1 MISCTFR
8 RAALVG
14 AMAALGAAAAPR
26 AQTAAPAR
34 VTDGAAFTASGAVV
48 RPTDYREWVYLTSG
62 LNMSYAP
69 EAQAEVAAAA
79 AAAAAAAGQPRP
91 AVFDNVF
98 VNRQSYRAFMQSGR
112 WPEGTMFIL
121 ELRRGERHVSIDTG
135 GQTQSG
141 IVGLEAAVK
150 DSTRFASTGGWAYF
164 GLGGGRSPLV
174 ESAMPNPPTASC
186 YACHGEHTA
195 VENTFVQF
203 YPTLFEVAQR
213 LGTVKPTYDPKRT
226 VR

>member
-1 MISCTFR
+1 MISITFAR
-8 RAALVG
+8 TALI
-14 AMAALGAAAAPR
+14 GAAAALCTAAVMR
-26 AQTAAPAR
+26 AQSPAR
-34 VTDGAAFTASGAVV
+34 VTDGATFTASGAVV
-48 RPTDYREWVYLTSG
+48 RPADYREWVYLTSG
-62 LNMSYAP
+62 LGMSYAP
-69 EAQAEVAAAA
+69 EAVAERAQ
-79 AAAAAAAGQPRP
+79 AAAAGQERP

-98 VNRQSYRAFMQSGR
+98 VNRQSYRAFMQTGR

-141 IVGLEAAVK
+141 VLGLEAAVK
-150 DSTRFASTGGWAYF
+150 DSTRYKSTGGWAYF
-164 GLGGGRSPLV
+164 GLGGGRNPLV
-174 ESAMPNPPTASC
+174 ESAMPNPATASC

-203 YPTLFEVAQR
+203 YPTLLEVAQKM
-213 LGTVKPTYDPKRT
+213 GTVKPTYDPKRT

>member
-1 MISCTFR
+1 
-8 RAALVG
+8 
-14 AMAALGAAAAPR
+14 
-26 AQTAAPAR
+26 
-34 VTDGAAFTASGAVV
+34 
-48 RPTDYREWVYLTSG
+48 VYLTSG
-62 LNMSYAP
+62 LGMSYAP
-69 EAQAEVAAAA
+69 EALAE
-79 AAAAAAAGQPRP
+79 AAAAAAAGQGRP
-91 AVFDNVF
+91 AVFDTVF
-98 VNRQSYRAFMQSGR
+98 VNRQSYRAFLQSGR
-112 WPEGTMFIL
+112 WPDGTMFIL

-135 GQTQSG
+135 GQTQGAMLG
-141 IVGLEAAVK
+141 IEAAVK
-150 DSTRFASTGGWAYF
+150 DSTRYASTGGWAYF
-164 GLGGGRSPLV
+164 GLGGGRNPLA

>member
-1 MISCTFR
+1 MISITFG
-8 RAALVG
+8 RAALTG
-14 AMAALGAAAAPR
+14 AVALCAAAVMQ
-26 AQTAAPAR
+26 AQTPAR

-48 RPTDYREWVYLTSG
+48 RPVDYREWVYLTSG
-62 LNMSYAP
+62 LGMSYAP

-79 AAAAAAAGQPRP
+79 AAAAAASGPPRP

-98 VNRQSYRAFMQSGR
+98 VNRQSYRAFMQTGR

-141 IVGLEAAVK
+141 VIGLEAAVK
-150 DSTRFASTGGWAYF
+150 DSKRFASTGGWAYF
-164 GLGGGRSPLV
+164 GLGGGRNPLV

-203 YPTLFEVAQR
+203 YPTLLEVAQKM
-213 LGTVKPTYDPKRT
+213 GTVKSSYDPKRT

>member
-1 MISCTFR
+1 MISSTFGR
-8 RAALVG
+8 VALVG
-14 AMAALGAAAAPR
+14 AAAALCAAVGLR
-26 AQTAAPAR
+26 AQSTPR
-34 VTDGAAFTASGAVV
+34 VTDGATFTAAGAVV
-48 RPTDYREWVYLTSG
+48 RPVNYREWVYLTSG
-62 LNMSYAP
+62 LGMSYAP
-69 EAQAEVAAAA
+69 EAVAE
-79 AAAAAAAGQPRP
+79 AAAAAAAGQGRP
-91 AVFDNVF
+91 AVFDTVF
-98 VNRQSYRAFMQSGR
+98 VNPQSYRAFMQSGR

-135 GQTQSG
+135 GQTQGAMLG
-141 IVGLEAAVK
+141 IEAAVK
-150 DSTRFASTGGWAYF
+150 DSTRYASTGGWAYF
-164 GLGGGRSPLV
+164 GLGGGRNPLA
-174 ESAMPNPPTASC
+174 ESATPNPPTASC